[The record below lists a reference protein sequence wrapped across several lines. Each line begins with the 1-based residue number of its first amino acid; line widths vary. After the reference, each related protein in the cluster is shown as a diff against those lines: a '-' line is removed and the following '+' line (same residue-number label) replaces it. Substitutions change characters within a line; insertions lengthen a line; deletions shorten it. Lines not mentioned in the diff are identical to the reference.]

1 MKNYLIGFFV
11 TVFLHILMLLLIP
24 SGTYLIDVVVDDNT
38 PLIEMEFY
46 DEPASEESLEEQAQ
60 EVEEPP
66 QEKPEEEPVEPDE
79 SVEPEEPE
87 EPIEEPIEEI
97 PDDVIAEEEVE
108 RPIEKPVQVVQS
120 KPKVSSTPQVVVKSS
135 SATSSTVVSSSE
147 LDAKNFKPF
156 GNKKPKY
163 PSIARKANIEGW
175 VMVKVLVNAKGKAE
189 KVKVLEY
196 QGHPAFKKATINVAY
211 LWRFPIPTRRGK
223 RVRTWYKKKVSFR
236 LRD

>member
-11 TVFLHILMLLLIP
+11 TVLLHILMLLLIP

-108 RPIEKPVQVVQS
+108 VMLFEPIETLNTGNAVDSGLTKTEN
-120 KPKVSSTPQVVVKSS
+120 PK
-135 SATSSTVVSSSE
+135 
-147 LDAKNFKPF
+147 
-156 GNKKPKY
+156 
-163 PSIARKANIEGW
+163 I
-175 VMVKVLVNAKGKAE
+175 
-189 KVKVLEY
+189 
-196 QGHPAFKKATINVAY
+196 
-211 LWRFPIPTRRGK
+211 
-223 RVRTWYKKKVSFR
+223 
-236 LRD
+236 

>member
-11 TVFLHILMLLLIP
+11 AILLHILVLLLIP
-24 SGTYLIDVVVDDNT
+24 SGTDLVDVVVDDNT
-38 PLIEMEFY
+38 PLLEMEFY
-46 DEPASEESLEEQAQ
+46 DEPDSEEPVEDQVQEKPPEEQ
-60 EVEEPP
+60 
-66 QEKPEEEPVEPDE
+66 PEEEPI
-79 SVEPEEPE
+79 EPEEPE
-87 EPIEEPIEEI
+87 EPIEEPIEEV

-108 RPIEKPVQVVQS
+108 KPIEKPVQVLQS

-163 PSIARKANIEGW
+163 PAIARKANIEGW

-189 KVKVLEY
+189 KVKLLDY
-196 QGHPAFKKATINVAY
+196 QGHPAFKKATIDVAY

-223 RVRTWYKKKVSFR
+223 RVRTWYKKKVIFR